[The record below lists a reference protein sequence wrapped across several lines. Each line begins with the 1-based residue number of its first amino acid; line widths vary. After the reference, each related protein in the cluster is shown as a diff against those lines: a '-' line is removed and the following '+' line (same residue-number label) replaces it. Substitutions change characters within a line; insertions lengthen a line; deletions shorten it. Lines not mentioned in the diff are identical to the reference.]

1 MSSSLNATG
10 WRGFRCFLERKC
22 QIWHLNKFSSVLKLD
37 ADLPLYDWKHNI
49 FTAYLPWNVFCL
61 NGHKLWEQESPV
73 SDVTFQKRPAATQR
87 KKKNARSTTWTIPMS
102 PYVTRKQPWISIN
115 QWGVSKGGVA
125 CNNNNSPI
133 GAALSAP
140 KNKWA
145 HCWFPSKAPAAFFR
159 VRDNFG
165 LSDPI
170 RIHLNGVW
178 TLHHSG
184 QTTPPLPLNASI
196 ENTLKNKP
204 TCIQMKD
211 IISFI
216 K

>member
-1 MSSSLNATG
+1 M
-10 WRGFRCFLERKC
+10 
-22 QIWHLNKFSSVLKLD
+22 LKLD
-37 ADLPLYDWKHNI
+37 ADLSLCDRKHNI
-49 FTAYLPWNVFCL
+49 FTAYLLWNVFCL

-73 SDVTFQKRPAATQR
+73 SDVTFQKRPAANPGKKALTPQR
-87 KKKNARSTTWTIPMS
+87 GQSPWMS
-102 PYVTRKQPWISIN
+102 PYVTQKQPWISIN

-145 HCWFPSKAPAAFFR
+145 HCWFSSKAPAAFFR

-178 TLHHSG
+178 TLQSHHSG
-184 QTTPPLPLNASI
+184 QTRPPLPLNVSI
-196 ENTLKNKP
+196 ENTLKIKP
-204 TCIQMKD
+204 TSFQIKWNGY
-211 IISFI
+211 IIFHLYN
-216 K
+216 